1 LTSLRLGLQGTP
13 GIHIRSCLDGDGL
26 WIEAGEAPA
35 LYPVE
40 EGVPAH
46 LRALAEALKPA
57 RLERLWMVSFPP
69 NLPRDD
75 IFTPRTS
82 ARWLKRFDADSD
94 WGGLVDGEPPKRP
107 EPCAPSRS
115 RSSAYAGAACPRS
128 GNWQAP
134 RLNNQIEYVERGKP
148 MPGPANTPAGA
159 VVWYLQDDK
168 SKSKP

>member
-57 RLERLWMVSFPP
+57 RLGRLWMVSFSP

-82 ARWLKRFDADSD
+82 AR
-94 WGGLVDGEPPKRP
+94 
-107 EPCAPSRS
+107 
-115 RSSAYAGAACPRS
+115 
-128 GNWQAP
+128 
-134 RLNNQIEYVERGKP
+134 
-148 MPGPANTPAGA
+148 
-159 VVWYLQDDK
+159 
-168 SKSKP
+168 